1 MNYTY
6 KVLLRSTQIA
16 YYDINDIAIREVA
29 QEKRENGI
37 LDSANSYTLKDLF
50 NYSDTF
56 RNSIYISIRESLGL
70 SNDIDVSTR
79 EQALSFVDLFFD
91 GDESKRVAISEVY
104 DIIEEIE
111 HGDLGNWK
119 LVSYV
124 FNDDIG
130 VPGIA
135 GKLTDQDWLH
145 ENFSPSGD
153 GLCAYVFE
161 TADDS
166 AIVAFRGSQPLDNVD
181 IMDFVSDWLAADVGL
196 ALENDETVQQK
207 STEQYIKDYVNV
219 LGYDHYAF
227 AGHSLGGN
235 LYPRLNNK
243 IIQSA
248 A

>member
-1 MNYTY
+1 MNFTD
-6 KVLLRSTQIA
+6 KELLRSSQIA
-16 YYDINDIAIREVA
+16 YYDI
-29 QEKRENGI
+29 
-37 LDSANSYTLKDLF
+37 S
-50 NYSDTF
+50 
-56 RNSIYISIRESLGL
+56 
-70 SNDIDVSTR
+70 SN
-79 EQALSFVDLFFD
+79 
-91 GDESKRVAISEVY
+91 AISEIPEEYRSLCTLKTLFCHSVTFRDSIYKSLSATCGFTVTENDKEENVLDNKALEGNEAKKVAVSAVY
-104 DIIEEIE
+104 DIIEELQDDKVGSI
-111 HGDLGNWK
+111 GSWK
-119 LVSYV
+119 LVSFV

-130 VPGIA
+130 VKGVA
-135 GKLTDQDWLH
+135 GKLVDGQWVTDN
-145 ENFSPSGD
+145 EFSPSGD

-181 IMDFVSDWLAADVGL
+181 IMDFVSDWLAADIGL

-235 LYPRLNNK
+235 LYPRLNNR